1 MRKIGLLCVERASAF
16 PHFFLRSLKA
26 VCAEGS
32 SPRLEIYFYL
42 RSKRNWITFYSGEWN
57 GKRIFRL
64 CASHPQCL
72 SNELCIVTHLSY
84 FKGPFKGA
92 DGGILSLGEMRLAA
106 SKTSGW
112 QSTMGLNRSQHN
124 PLRRAR
130 LKIYLADLFLRCGI
144 YNSIFQPHSIRLVL
158 PCANILSGVAQCMK
172 RAKNP
177 IKM

>member
-1 MRKIGLLCVERASAF
+1 MRKISLLCAERAF
-16 PHFFLRSLKA
+16 PHFFRRSLKA

-72 SNELCIVTHLSY
+72 PNELCIVTHLSY

-92 DGGILSLGEMRLAA
+92 DGGISSHKMRLAA
-106 SKTSGW
+106 SNTSGW
-112 QSTMGLNRSQHN
+112 QSTMDLRVVPSFD
-124 PLRRAR
+124 PLRRTR

-144 YNSIFQPHSIRLVL
+144 YNSISRPHSIRLVL

-172 RAKNP
+172 RAENP